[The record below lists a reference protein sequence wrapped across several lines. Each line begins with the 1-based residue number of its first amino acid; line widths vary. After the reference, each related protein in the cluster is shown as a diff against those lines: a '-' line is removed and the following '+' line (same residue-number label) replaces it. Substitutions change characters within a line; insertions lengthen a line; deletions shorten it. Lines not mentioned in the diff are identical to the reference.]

1 MSALFLVALMI
12 AQADGSEEFDAMR
25 KRVAQDRVRVRFLQ
39 REESS
44 ILGGLNELD
53 RALSDKHR
61 KTKKLFDQIRKL
73 ESTIALLDQE
83 IAENEEALADVRERA
98 GVRAAGMHRLQR
110 TRLSDLFQHI
120 RDPQRVRRL
129 KDYLRRVLTYD
140 AELIAVARKA
150 SDGAR
155 TARDQ
160 AKARQEEMAATR
172 SSLETEVEEGAMLR
186 EERSAL
192 LDAVRKERRA
202 SERLANEIV
211 SASKRL
217 ERELGVVRGLQPA
230 PDAAPGGFDA
240 QQGKLPW
247 PVVGRVEV
255 PFGKKV
261 DPASGMVM
269 VQKGID
275 VRAPIAAE
283 VRAVFAGRVAFAE
296 WFEGFGRLVI
306 LQHEGGFYTLY
317 AHLESIEVQKGST
330 VNQYGVVGLVGDSG
344 STKGAYLYFEV
355 RRGKD
360 PVDPLRWLA
369 P

>member
-1 MSALFLVALMI
+1 MTLVPALLVLMV
-12 AQADGSEEFDAMR
+12 AQQGGEEFEAMR
-25 KRVAQDRVRVRFLQ
+25 KRVAQDRVRVRFLEH
-39 REESS
+39 EEAS
-44 ILGGLNELD
+44 ILGGLQGLD
-53 RALSDKHR
+53 RALSEKHR
-61 KTKKLFDQIRKL
+61 TAKKLFDQIKKL
-73 ESTIALLDQE
+73 ESTIELLDRE
-83 IAENEEALADVRERA
+83 IAENEESLADVRERA

-129 KDYLRRVLTYD
+129 RDYLRRVLSYD
-140 AELIAVARKA
+140 AELISTARKA

-155 TARDQ
+155 SARDK
-160 AKARQEEMAATR
+160 AKARQEELASTKLK
-172 SSLETEVEEGAMLR
+172 LETEVEDGAMLR

-192 LDAVRKERRA
+192 LDAVRKERKA
-202 SERLANEIV
+202 SQRLANEIV

-217 ERELGVVRGLQPA
+217 EKELGVVRGLGPE
-230 PDAAPGGFDA
+230 PEPAPGGFDA

-261 DPASGMVM
+261 DPGSGMVM

-275 VRAPIAAE
+275 VRAAIASD
-283 VRAVFAGRVAFAE
+283 VRAVFKGRVAYAE

-306 LQHEGGFYTLY
+306 LEHDGGFYTLY
-317 AHLESIEVQKGST
+317 AHLESIEVEKGQS
-330 VNQYGVVGLVGDSG
+330 VNAYQVIGLVGDSG